1 MELDTIFRGDY
12 RFMQG
17 EYAEEQQEI
26 NGNFNEAYDLVVESL
41 FGHQNSIRVPWHR
54 PQAIIGEAPRYGA
67 QGFGRSGR
75 VASSGRDAI

>member
-26 NGNFNEAYDLVVESL
+26 NGNFNETYDLVVESL
-41 FGHQNSIRVPWHR
+41 FGHQNLILVPWDLGR
-54 PQAIIGEAPRYGA
+54 MPSSAKPRA
-67 QGFGRSGR
+67 AVRK
-75 VASSGRDAI
+75 ASADPAG